1 MKDKIAGYR
10 RMLGMTQMQ
19 MAEYFGISKQA
30 YYLKEKGST
39 SFSDEEKVLFKE
51 MLLPL
56 FPNITIDEIFFSF
69 DTKKYKEKG
78 AV

>member
-39 SFSDEEKVLFKE
+39 AFSDEEKVLFKE